1 MASGFI
7 WQMNI
12 ENYLKAGGLAKD
24 QFSWLGGGD
33 ICQWDTSTVGIG
45 TQHNLNTETRC
56 WKEPKKKSVLPEDS

>member
-24 QFSWLGGGD
+24 QFSWLGGGYLSVRY
-33 ICQWDTSTVGIG
+33 QYSGNRYTAQSKYRNEVLEG
-45 TQHNLNTETRC
+45 T
-56 WKEPKKKSVLPEDS
+56 

>member
-24 QFSWLGGGD
+24 QFSWLGGR
-33 ICQWDTSTVGIG
+33 IFVSEIPVQW
-45 TQHNLNTETRC
+45 E
-56 WKEPKKKSVLPEDS
+56 